1 MYEKESIHKYF
12 IQNINK
18 DYYKKG
24 YKPSEHILTF
34 ECEELLK
41 LLDDENS
48 LSEFKKLRGYV
59 GDISLKGYEDFCKSS
74 ATGIEY
80 GSSRYSVFTSQ
91 NLLLFLSVIIFT
103 PVGVLIAA
111 KVFGSLVIVLGV
123 LSFIAIPWLMLSLI
137 TERCVWIKSL
147 WRYLMFSVIGA
158 GTGSIFIYILHNTGG
173 FGAGWWEI
181 IQSCGRYCY

>member
-59 GDISLKGYEDFCKSS
+59 GI
-74 ATGIEY
+74 
-80 GSSRYSVFTSQ
+80 
-91 NLLLFLSVIIFT
+91 
-103 PVGVLIAA
+103 
-111 KVFGSLVIVLGV
+111 
-123 LSFIAIPWLMLSLI
+123 
-137 TERCVWIKSL
+137 
-147 WRYLMFSVIGA
+147 YL
-158 GTGSIFIYILHNTGG
+158 
-173 FGAGWWEI
+173 
-181 IQSCGRYCY
+181 